1 MAAFMKGAA
10 WVFRDIKIK
19 YCIIAIFSST
29 FLAFGLYHVHSLAGV
44 TEGGVV
50 GLNLL
55 LEHWFHISPSI
66 TNFVANAICY
76 LLGWKLLGRK
86 FIIYSAVATVSFSV
100 AYAVI
105 EQFPPLWPQLAHI
118 PLLAALIGAVFV
130 GVGCGLCV
138 KVGGAVSG
146 DDALA
151 MCISHVFHIKVETAY
166 LITDLT
172 VLALSLTYIPISK
185 IWYSLLTVLLSGQ
198 IIGLIQKLPFAKE

>member
-1 MAAFMKGAA
+1 MKGAA